1 MEKALSSVSGKRYIL
16 LRDAQIKTD
25 KADSLVC
32 RRKLPIMTKKW
43 KLVDQLKG
51 ATRLA
56 VHATQSVTNLVE
68 TMHHTIG
75 GGPDVLGRPLE
86 GVTKF
91 FTAPTY
97 GAIRGVTSIVGAGLD
112 RIASQC
118 EPLLPQPGLDRGIFL
133 AAINGV
139 IGDYL
144 AETNNPLAI
153 EMHFCQQGKPLE
165 LNPDV
170 LSAQFPEGGR
180 LLILLHGSSLD
191 DSSWLRHG
199 HDHGAALAKD
209 LGLIPIYLR
218 YNSGLHISQNGRAF
232 AMLLD
237 QLVKA
242 WPHPVDELIFLGHS
256 MGGLVARS
264 ACHIAEMENL
274 AWRSQVRAMVTLGS
288 PHHGAPWER
297 IGNWVDKFLVIS
309 RYSAPLGQLG
319 KLRSAGVTDLRYGNV
334 LDVDWK
340 DRDRFAREGDPRT
353 GVCLPAGVQC
363 FAIAGSKDLERSS
376 TPAGDGIVPVESA
389 LGHHENPVFKLA
401 FPPDHQ
407 WVATGTTH
415 LGLLSSKAVY
425 DKLIEWLT
433 PIA

>member
-1 MEKALSSVSGKRYIL
+1 MGRRYTWLRKANTGTKKTQGLVWKRMM
-16 LRDAQIKTD
+16 RF
-25 KADSLVC
+25 
-32 RRKLPIMTKKW
+32 MTNKW

-56 VHATQSVTNLVE
+56 VEATQTVTNLVE

-75 GGPDVLGRPLE
+75 GGPDMLGRPLE
-86 GVTKF
+86 AVTKI

-118 EPLLPQPGLDRGIFL
+118 EPLLTQPGLDRGVFL
-133 AAINGV
+133 AALNGV

-144 AETNNPLAI
+144 VETMNPLAI
-153 EMHFCQQGKPLE
+153 EMRFCQAGKPLD
-165 LNPDV
+165 LSSDA
-170 LSAQFPEGGR
+170 LSAQFPEGSR

-199 HDHGAALAKD
+199 HNHGASLAAD
-209 LGLIPIYLR
+209 LALIPIYLR
-218 YNSGLHISQNGRAF
+218 YNTGRHISENGREF
-232 AMLLD
+232 AVLLD

-242 WPHPVDELIFLGHS
+242 WPRPVDDLIFLGHS

-264 ACHIAEMENL
+264 ACHIAETEGF
-274 AWRSQVRAMVTLGS
+274 AWRNKLRALVTLGA

-297 IGNWVDKFLVIS
+297 IGNWVDSFLVIS

-334 LDVDWK
+334 LDMDWK
-340 DRDRFAREGDPRT
+340 DRDRFAREGDPRS
-353 GVCLPAGVQC
+353 GVGLPAGVQC
-363 FAIAGSKDLERSS
+363 FAIAASKTLELSS
-376 TPAGDGIVPVESA
+376 ILAGDGIVPVESA
-389 LGHHENPVFKLA
+389 LGQHQNPVFKLA

-407 WVATGTTH
+407 WVAMGTTH

-425 DKLIEWLT
+425 EKILAWLT
-433 PIA
+433 PIVSPSQAAP